1 MTADEAYDFDC
12 GVTEVDYAVAETG
25 SVVIRHRPE
34 HGRLLSLVP
43 FVHVAVVDPKQ
54 LVPDLIDLF
63 LSSPVFGQVMAVL
76 REDHGP
82 RPRRAPR
89 AATQAERSV
98 PKLRFR
104 WRTTTPSPRAL
115 DP

>member
-1 MTADEAYDFDC
+1 
-12 GVTEVDYAVAETG
+12 
-25 SVVIRHRPE
+25 
-34 HGRLLSLVP
+34 
-43 FVHVAVVDPKQ
+43 
-54 LVPDLIDLF
+54 
-63 LSSPVFGQVMAVL
+63 VFGQVMAVL

-115 DP
+115 DPGRQRSP